1 MTALADMLSSTAL
14 GGIADTA
21 GELLPIVMSGLQA
34 GDIVTVK
41 ASNGVGL
48 SRIIKK
54 LTEPAPVA
62 RAANGT

>member
-1 MTALADMLSSTAL
+1 
-14 GGIADTA
+14 
-21 GELLPIVMSGLQA
+21 MSGLQA

-41 ASNGVGL
+41 ASNGIEL

-62 RAANGT
+62 HAANGT